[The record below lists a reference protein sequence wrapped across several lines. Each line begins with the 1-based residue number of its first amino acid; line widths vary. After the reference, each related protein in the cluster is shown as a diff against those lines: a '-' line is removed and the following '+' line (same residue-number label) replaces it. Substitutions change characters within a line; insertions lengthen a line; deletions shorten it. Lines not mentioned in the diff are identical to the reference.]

1 MEAKLISE
9 RTGLKDNPRKSGI
22 IYRVCHNRAIIYA
35 EIMQAARGRG
45 VRLANKK
52 GRGGKATCLY
62 TESGVFMVIS
72 RWVTIHLS
80 LFSFFS
86 WKLSELDS

>member
-52 GRGGKATCLY
+52 GRGGKAACLY
-62 TESGVFMVIS
+62 RIRCIYGDFAMGYD
-72 RWVTIHLS
+72 R
-80 LFSFFS
+80 SFFIF
-86 WKLSELDS
+86 LFFLETL